1 MKHGKKRKEKMYN
14 KLTSVAN
21 LLIDDI
27 IVPFEEDQSGSKEI
41 TVGWYDRHGNR
52 FDLTSS
58 LVVKSASAIA
68 LEKLA
73 QAEKDVEE
81 EIENST
87 GNNTGDNT
95 VSPTDTTPST
105 DTGNNTGDVDPNS
118 PDITNNPIID
128 GASDNGSP

>member
-41 TVGWYDRHGNR
+41 TVGWYDRNGNR
-52 FDLTSS
+52 FDLTAS
-58 LVVKSASAIA
+58 LVVKSASEIA

-73 QAEKDVEE
+73 EAEKDVEE
-81 EIENST
+81 EMDTPSESD
-87 GNNTGDNT
+87 GDGNT
-95 VSPTDTTPST
+95 VPPA
-105 DTGNNTGDVDPNS
+105 DTGNTNTGSDTSSNPSDT
-118 PDITNNPIID
+118 TNNPIID
-128 GASDNGSP
+128 GASDNGDP

>member
-73 QAEKDVEE
+73 QAEKDVEKE
-81 EIENST
+81 LETPTEN
-87 GNNTGDNT
+87 NDGDNIG
-95 VSPTDTTPST
+95 SPTDTAPST
-105 DTGNNTGDVDPNS
+105 DIDNNTGSTDSNS
-118 PDITNNPIID
+118 SDTTNNPIID
-128 GASDNGSP
+128 GASDDGNP